1 MELPEN
7 FYKLVEQPGFL
18 KSILYGD
25 TDSIFISI
33 PIQNA
38 DSLSVE
44 KRWGIAENSAKEI
57 NDLIIE
63 YVTGSLLPRC
73 NIQSSQ
79 NKTFF
84 KTELLIDA
92 AMFLDVKKN
101 YAYKLSCK
109 EGKII
114 DPPKIRY
121 TGIQVVKSDA
131 AKLTQ
136 NLLKAMIEKVMLN
149 ENIKRIDRQKEI
161 AQIVQSFHNDFV
173 ESVIN
178 YKFHDIGFPGKWAKK
193 DMFIKGMI
201 LYNYIMQEEI
211 FNMGSSGK
219 FLHCG
224 FNDQSII
231 RKAGIDDMKSY
242 GICVPYD
249 YDVAKVKDRMEQFQI
264 YVDQKLHWSKLFTT
278 TCNRVVD
285 LAKSEAK
292 SFTSLL

>member
-7 FYKLVEQPGFL
+7 FYKLVEQPGYL
-18 KSILYGD
+18 KNILYGD

-33 PIQNA
+33 PIQDA
-38 DSLSVE
+38 DSFPVN
-44 KRWGIAENSAKEI
+44 KRWEIAENSADKI
-57 NDLIIE
+57 NDLIVE
-63 YVTGSLLPRC
+63 YVTESLLPRC
-73 NIQSSQ
+73 NIQSTH

-114 DPPKIRY
+114 EPPKTEY
-121 TGIQVVKSDA
+121 TGIQVIKSDA

-136 NLLKAMIEKVMLN
+136 NLLIDMIEKVMLN

-161 AQIVQSFHNDFV
+161 AQIVQLFHNIFV
-173 ESVIN
+173 DSVIN

-193 DMFIKGMI
+193 DIFIKGMM
-201 LYNYIMQEEI
+201 LYNYVMQEEV
-211 FNMGSSGK
+211 FNLGSSGK
-219 FLHCG
+219 FLYCG
-224 FNDQSII
+224 FNDESIV
-231 RKAGIDDMKSY
+231 RKAGIEDMKSY
-242 GICVPYD
+242 GICVPYE
-249 YDVAKVKDRMEQFQI
+249 YDIAKVKDRMEQFQI

-292 SFTSLL
+292 SFTALL